1 MRKLAVPIFAFSILG
16 LVSLFLPTGHGSM
29 AARFA
34 EFDQFRLVLM
44 LAAFVAPAVV
54 AVLSLKRPVTTWMPY
69 VALGGYAVATVKSEV
84 WSLASKLP
92 SSPLPFTLLFVAIVS
107 GVVVTILAV
116 AKQAEQD
123 AAATS

>member
-1 MRKLAVPIFAFSILG
+1 MRKLAVPIFVFSILG
-16 LVSLFLPTGHGSM
+16 LVAMFLPMERGSM

-44 LAAFVAPAVV
+44 LAGFIAPAVV
-54 AVLSLKRPVTTWMPY
+54 AVLSLKRPVTSWMPY

-84 WSLASKLP
+84 WSLATKLP
-92 SSPLPFTLLFVAIVS
+92 SSPLPFTLLFIAIVS
-107 GVVVTILAV
+107 GVVVSIIAF
-116 AKQAEQD
+116 AKQEEAN